1 MRSSAGCW
9 DLNMSA
15 RKGYQASYVISKFDH
30 SFLKSATSNSQ
41 TKSEQII
48 WTSQFLI
55 PCQTPLLDLLG
66 NNDYW
71 SVLFMV
77 PARSKAGQRST
88 RLLPK
93 DWRRCLLLKPDG
105 QPLESESHV
114 EAMFSTCHEG
124 NVYIAVSYDLFKR
137 PFGAEVGWL
146 CCMFLLFWH
155 HEP

>member
-1 MRSSAGCW
+1 
-9 DLNMSA
+9 MSA

-30 SFLKSATSNSQ
+30 SFLRSATSNSQ

-48 WTSQFLI
+48 WTSHFLI

-105 QPLESESHV
+105 EPLESHV

-146 CCMFLLFWH
+146 CCMFLLFWY